1 MWIGL
6 ILKKYNVGVFKEIE
20 FGDVD
25 WTYFKEI

>member
-6 ILKKYNVGVFKEIE
+6 ILKKYNLGVSKEIE
-20 FGDVD
+20 FRDVD